1 MGFNVISFRANLQ
14 EISAI
19 RRACAELGV
28 NRSELMRA
36 ALGQLLLVLYS
47 EGLVSVA
54 PLIRH

>member
-1 MGFNVISFRANLQ
+1 MGFNVISCRANLQ

-36 ALGQLLLVLYS
+36 ALGQMLLVLYN

-54 PLIRH
+54 PPIRH

>member
-1 MGFNVISFRANLQ
+1 MGFNVISCRANLQ

-28 NRSELMRA
+28 NRSELIRA
-36 ALGQLLLVLYS
+36 ALGQLLLVLYN

-54 PLIRH
+54 PPIRH

>member
-1 MGFNVISFRANLQ
+1 MGFNVISCRANLQ

-36 ALGQLLLVLYS
+36 ALGQLLLVLCN
-47 EGLVSVA
+47 EGVVSAA
-54 PLIRH
+54 PPIRH

>member
-1 MGFNVISFRANLQ
+1 MGFNVISCRANLQ

-36 ALGQLLLVLYS
+36 ALGQLLLVLYN
-47 EGLVSVA
+47 EGLVSIA
-54 PLIRH
+54 PPIRH

>member
-36 ALGQLLLVLYS
+36 ALGQLLLVLYN

-54 PLIRH
+54 PPIRH

>member
-1 MGFNVISFRANLQ
+1 MGFNVISCRANLQ

-36 ALGQLLLVLYS
+36 ALGQLLLVLCN

-54 PLIRH
+54 PPIRH

>member
-1 MGFNVISFRANLQ
+1 MGFNVISCRANLQ

-36 ALGQLLLVLYS
+36 ALGQLLLVLYN

-54 PLIRH
+54 PPIRH

>member
-1 MGFNVISFRANLQ
+1 MGFNVISCRANLQ

-36 ALGQLLLVLYS
+36 AIGQLLLVLCN

-54 PLIRH
+54 PPIRH

>member
-1 MGFNVISFRANLQ
+1 MGFNGISCRANLQ

-36 ALGQLLLVLYS
+36 ALGQLLLVLCN

-54 PLIRH
+54 PPIRH

>member
-1 MGFNVISFRANLQ
+1 MGFNVISCRANLQ

-36 ALGQLLLVLYS
+36 ALGQLLLVLYN
-47 EGLVSVA
+47 EELVSVA
-54 PLIRH
+54 PPIRH

>member
-36 ALGQLLLVLYS
+36 ALRQLLLVLS
-47 EGLVSVA
+47 NEGLVSVM
-54 PLIRH
+54 PPILH

>member
-1 MGFNVISFRANLQ
+1 MGFNVISCRANLQ

-19 RRACAELGV
+19 RRDCAELGV

-36 ALGQLLLVLYS
+36 ALGQLLLVLCN

-54 PLIRH
+54 PPIRH